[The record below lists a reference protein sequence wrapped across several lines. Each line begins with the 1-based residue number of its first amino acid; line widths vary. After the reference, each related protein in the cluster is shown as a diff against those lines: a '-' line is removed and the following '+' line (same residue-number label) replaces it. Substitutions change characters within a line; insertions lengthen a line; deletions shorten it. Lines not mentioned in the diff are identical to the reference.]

1 MKVLTVIATI
11 FMPLTV
17 LTGVYGMN
25 VNLPQLPSRA
35 RRPVLLDPGSA
46 RARVGRHAVV
56 LPNTQVAVK

>member
-25 VNLPQLPSRA
+25 VGFPAFPGGPGMQFWWIVGLMLALSA
-35 RRPVLLDPGSA
+35 LMLWFFRRMRWL
-46 RARVGRHAVV
+46 
-56 LPNTQVAVK
+56 